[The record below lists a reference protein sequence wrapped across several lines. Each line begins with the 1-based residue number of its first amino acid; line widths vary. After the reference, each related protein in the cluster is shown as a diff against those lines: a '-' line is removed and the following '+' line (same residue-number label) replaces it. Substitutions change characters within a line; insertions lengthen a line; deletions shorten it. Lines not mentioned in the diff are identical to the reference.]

1 MLVGIA
7 VQFGRRSVDEDDVP
21 VVGKLQDTV
30 HVVRME
36 LTDFVHHTVQLE
48 VLELARSPFLEH
60 VQQHDI
66 HHGFDQ
72 DIRTLGAYVR
82 KTFYEARIIPVLD
95 HPEFKVEEVRQ
106 ADQVA
111 GISVHRLDQLT

>member
-1 MLVGIA
+1 MQLPDLIHHAMEPEIGENR
-7 VQFGRRSVDEDDVP
+7 GGVP
-21 VVGKLQDTV
+21 
-30 HVVRME
+30 
-36 LTDFVHHTVQLE
+36 
-48 VLELARSPFLEH
+48 LEH

-82 KTFYEARIIPVLD
+82 KTFYEARIVAVLD
-95 HPEFKVEEVRQ
+95 HPELEVEEVRQ

>member
-1 MLVGIA
+1 MLIGQSILL
-7 VQFGRRSVDEDDVP
+7 GRRTIDQENIP
-21 VVGKLQDTV
+21 VVGKFQDTR
-30 HVVRME
+30 HVVRVQLPDLIHHAME
-36 LTDFVHHTVQLE
+36 LEIREYRGGV
-48 VLELARSPFLEH
+48 PLEH

>member
-1 MLVGIA
+1 MLVCFS
-7 VQFGRRSVDEDDVP
+7 VELGRRAVDKDNIP
-21 VVGKLQDTV
+21 VVGKFQDTR
-30 HVVRME
+30 HVVR
-36 LTDFVHHTVQLE
+36 VQLPDLIHHAME
-48 VLELARSPFLEH
+48 PEIREYRGGVPLEH